1 MLNRF
6 ATNLNDAAVDAFGK
20 LHLTKSWSVVGALQ
34 HYWTPQIRSAV
45 FAGTLLTFSRCLG
58 EIGSVIL
65 VSGNRTGHTL
75 TAPVFIFSLTSQFR
89 FAEAAAVATFL
100 FAISF
105 VLVLATGKLVKQR
118 EESG

>member
-1 MLNRF
+1 M
-6 ATNLNDAAVDAFGK
+6 ATFRR
-20 LHLTKSWSVVGALQ
+20 VVFPA
-34 HYWTPQIRSAV
+34 IRSAV
-45 FAGTLLTFSRCLG
+45 IAGTLLTFSRCLG

-105 VLVLATGKLVKQR
+105 VLVLATSALR
-118 EESG
+118 EAAGGRARERRGGHAGRRRRAGVGGR